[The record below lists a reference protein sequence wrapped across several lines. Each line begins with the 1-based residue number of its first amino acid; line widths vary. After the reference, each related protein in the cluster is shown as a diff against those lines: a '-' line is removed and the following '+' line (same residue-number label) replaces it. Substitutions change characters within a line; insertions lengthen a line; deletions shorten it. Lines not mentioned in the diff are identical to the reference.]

1 MYTLACKQHFKNGCP
16 ATLLAETSETRETP
30 TTTTTQKKKTK
41 NTLHKTS
48 CLVYLFTSHKL
59 GESLQLCEHGS
70 CKARCWFTVGLIIL
84 LNLLHILE
92 EWLNLRLKSTKAF
105 KTISL
110 LDRLVGLSS
119 AIAIM
124 SENFTSI
131 CSEEQHVFTVFN
143 LFTFPMRSV
152 LKGQFISV
160 SLVLTEAGSLFCDG
174 PVCLL

>member
-1 MYTLACKQHFKNGCP
+1 MSCYFVGRDQRDHHHHH
-16 ATLLAETSETRETP
+16 
-30 TTTTTQKKKTK
+30 QKKKTK
-41 NTLHKTS
+41 NTLHKTF
-48 CLVYLFTSHKL
+48 CLVYKPQASRKPTIM
-59 GESLQLCEHGS
+59 HGS

-119 AIAIM
+119 AITIM

-131 CSEEQHVFTVFN
+131 CPEEQQVFSVFN

-152 LKGQFISV
+152 LKWQFISV

>member
-1 MYTLACKQHFKNGCP
+1 MYTLACKQHFKNGCH

-30 TTTTTQKKKTK
+30 TTTTKKKRQ
-41 NTLHKTS
+41 KTH
-48 CLVYLFTSHKL
+48 CIKLPALFTSHKL
-59 GESLQLCEHGS
+59 AESLQLCEHGS

-84 LNLLHILE
+84 LNILHILE

-119 AIAIM
+119 AITIM

-131 CSEEQHVFTVFN
+131 CPEEQHVFTVFN

-152 LKGQFISV
+152 PKWQFISV